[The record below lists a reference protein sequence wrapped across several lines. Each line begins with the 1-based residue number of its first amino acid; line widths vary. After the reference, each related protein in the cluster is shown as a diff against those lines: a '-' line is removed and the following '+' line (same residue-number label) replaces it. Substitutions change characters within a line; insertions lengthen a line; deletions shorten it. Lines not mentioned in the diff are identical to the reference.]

1 MSMARIAAL
10 ANVCIVAWEFALVD
24 TGFGSEGFFFNSSG
38 LQWTET
44 EGGFSGWLGMFYS
57 PPVSD
62 VSEKR

>member
-1 MSMARIAAL
+1 MNMTSMAAL

-44 EGGFSGWLGMFYS
+44 EGGFSGWLGILSS
-57 PPVSD
+57 PPVNILSD
-62 VSEKR
+62 KH